1 MSSNRSRRIAALRAL
16 AERPGTPQ
24 EGIVAKKKLEE
35 ALATEP
41 SSTNPFPDANSYTI
55 QLQEFLR
62 RFNECFEFTSP
73 CYRNPFAHHSP
84 PPEEGDT
91 YYVPAQCPCGAYLS
105 SRGNCTFPE
114 THKHKRWKAKREFP
128 EGSIVDCYSPST
140 NSVILEAKVL
150 RYLEDWNLVEIRRNG
165 SGSQI
170 VQIYE
175 NGVCCLHRSP
185 Q

>member
-16 AERPGTPQ
+16 SERPGTPQ
-24 EGIVAKKKLEE
+24 EGIVARKKLEE
-35 ALATEP
+35 ALAKEP

-55 QLQEFLR
+55 QMQEEFLR
-62 RFNECFEFTSP
+62 RFKHRVREWLRSE
-73 CYRNPFAHHSP
+73 
-84 PPEEGDT
+84 PEEGDT

-105 SRGNCTFPE
+105 SQGNCTFPE

-128 EGSIVDCYSPST
+128 EDSIVDCYSPST